1 MSELLNY
8 AKTLAHEINL
18 LRTERDKLIDKIL
31 SMEDLGLHVTFE
43 YSLLEIRLDVLEQR
57 LVELAFNYEEA
68 KCLLEKN

>member
-18 LRTERDKLIDKIL
+18 LRVERDIL
-31 SMEDLGLHVTFE
+31 KGQLEKMTIEGLHVTFE
-43 YSLLEIRLDVLEQR
+43 FSLLEIRLDVLEQR

-68 KCLLEKN
+68 KCLLEKK

>member
-18 LRTERDKLIDKIL
+18 LRVERDIL
-31 SMEDLGLHVTFE
+31 KGELEKMTFVGLHVTFE
-43 YSLLEIRLDVLEQR
+43 FSLLEIRLDVLEQR

-68 KCLLEKN
+68 KCMLDEN